1 MSDTPATVAT
11 TDLTVPINLG
21 ALPPEVLA
29 KAKDIAKSIK
39 IEDSNAIIQY
49 GVGAQKN
56 IAGFADSML
65 QSIRVR
71 DAGDVGQSL
80 TDLMFKIKD
89 AGVGGLT
96 AERKGLFT
104 NLFGGIQRFI
114 AKYEKLETQIDKIVD
129 QLNSSKMNLLR
140 DVTML
145 DQLFA
150 KNNEYLGDLDIFL
163 AAGQMKL
170 DDLKANDLPA
180 LEAKAKA
187 SSDPLDA
194 QKLNDFNSFIH
205 RFEKKLYDLK
215 LSRIVA
221 IQTAPQVR
229 LIQNNDQA
237 LVEKIQSSI
246 MTTIPLWKSQI
257 VIAIALFRQKSAVKV
272 QTDVDN
278 ATNDLLLKNSEM
290 LKQGSIEVAQANER
304 GIIEIETLK
313 ATNANLI
320 ETLESTIKI
329 HEEGKAKRAAAE
341 AQLTQIEA
349 DLKSKL
355 IEIRQ
360 N

>member
-21 ALPPEVLA
+21 ALPPDLLS

-65 QSIRVR
+65 QSIRVK

-80 TDLMFKIKD
+80 TELMFKVKD
-89 AGVGGLT
+89 AGVGDLT
-96 AERKGLFT
+96 AERKGFFT

-194 QKLNDFNSFIH
+194 QKLNDFNSFSH

-290 LKQGSIEVAQANER
+290 LKQGSIAVAQANER

-341 AQLTQIEA
+341 VQLTQIEA
-349 DLKSKL
+349 ELKSKL
-355 IEIRQ
+355 TEIRQ

>member
-1 MSDTPATVAT
+1 MSDTQAAKAT
-11 TDLTVPINLG
+11 TDLSVPINLT
-21 ALPPEVLA
+21 ALPPEALA

-49 GVGAQKN
+49 GIGAQKN
-56 IAGFADSML
+56 ISGFADSML
-65 QSIRVR
+65 ESIRVK
-71 DAGDVGQSL
+71 DAGNVGQSL
-80 TDLMFKIKD
+80 TDLVFKIKD
-89 AGVGGLT
+89 AGVGDLT
-96 AERKGLFT
+96 MEKKGFLAG
-104 NLFGGIQRFI
+104 LFGGIQRFI

-129 QLNSSKMNLLR
+129 QLNSSRMTLLR
-140 DVTML
+140 DITML

-150 KNNEYLGDLDIFL
+150 KNNEYLGDLDVYL
-163 AAGQMKL
+163 AAGQIKL

-187 SSDPLDA
+187 SSDALDA
-194 QKLNDFNSFIH
+194 QKLNDFTSFIH

-246 MTTIPLWKSQI
+246 MTTIPLWKNQI
-257 VIAIALFRQKSAVKV
+257 VIAIALFRQKNAVKV
-272 QTDVDN
+272 QTAVDD

-329 HEEGKAKRAAAE
+329 HEEGQAKRAAAE
-341 AQLTQIEA
+341 VELAQIEA
-349 DLKSKL
+349 DLKNKL
-355 IEIRQ
+355 IEIQ
-360 N
+360 HN

>member
-1 MSDTPATVAT
+1 MSDTPAPKAT
-11 TDLTVPINLG
+11 TDLTVPINLSSLSP
-21 ALPPEVLA
+21 AALA
-29 KAKDIAKSIK
+29 KAKDIAQSIK

-49 GVGAQKN
+49 GIGAQKN
-56 IAGFADSML
+56 ISGFADSML
-65 QSIRVR
+65 ESIRVK
-71 DAGDVGQSL
+71 DAGNVGQSL
-80 TDLMFKIKD
+80 TDLVFKIKD
-89 AGVGGLT
+89 AGVGEMST
-96 AERKGLFT
+96 EKKGFLAG
-104 NLFGGIQRFI
+104 LFGGIQKFI
-114 AKYEKLETQIDKIVD
+114 SKYEKLETQIDKIVD
-129 QLNSSKMNLLR
+129 QLNTSRMTLLR
-140 DVTML
+140 DITML

-163 AAGQMKL
+163 AAGQIKL
-170 DDLKANDLPA
+170 EDLRAHDLPA

-187 SSDPLDA
+187 SSDPVDA
-194 QKLNDFNSFIH
+194 QKLNDFNSFIQ

-237 LVEKIQSSI
+237 LVEKIQSSV

-257 VIAIALFRQKSAVKV
+257 VIAIALFRQKNAVKV
-272 QTDVDN
+272 QTAVDD

-329 HEEGKAKRAAAE
+329 HEEGRAKRAAAE
-341 AQLTQIEA
+341 AELTQIEA
-349 DLKSKL
+349 DLKNKL
-355 IEIRQ
+355 VEIQ
-360 N
+360 HN

>member
-1 MSDTPATVAT
+1 MGDTPATVAS
-11 TDLTVPINLG
+11 TDLTIPVDIKG
-21 ALPPEVLA
+21 LPAESLV
-29 KAKDIAKSIK
+29 KARDIAKGIK
-39 IEDSNAIIQY
+39 IDDSNAIIQY

-56 IAGFADSML
+56 ISGFADSML
-65 QSIRVR
+65 QAIRVK
-71 DAGDVGQSL
+71 DAGEVGQSL

-89 AGVGGLT
+89 AGVGDLST
-96 AERKGLFT
+96 ERKGFFG

-114 AKYEKLETQIDKIVD
+114 AKYEKLETQIDKIID
-129 QLNSSKMNLLR
+129 QLNSSRMNLLR
-140 DVTML
+140 DITML
-145 DQLFA
+145 DQLFS
-150 KNNEYLGDLDIFL
+150 KNNEYLGDLDILL
-163 AAGQMKL
+163 AAGQIKL
-170 DDLKANDLPA
+170 DELRANDLPA
-180 LEAKAKA
+180 LEAKVKA

-194 QKLNDFNSFIH
+194 QKLADFNSFLH

-215 LSRIVA
+215 LSRVVA

-272 QTDVDN
+272 QTAVDD

-329 HEEGKAKRAAAE
+329 HEEGRAKRAAAE

-349 DLKSKL
+349 ELKSKL
-355 IEIRQ
+355 TEIRQ

>member
-1 MSDTPATVAT
+1 MSDTPATAT
-11 TDLTVPINLG
+11 STDLTVPIDLA
-21 ALPPEVLA
+21 ALPPEVLT
-29 KAKDIAKSIK
+29 KAKDLAKSIK

-49 GVGAQKN
+49 GVGAQKD

-65 QSIRVR
+65 QAIRVK
-71 DAGDVGQSL
+71 DAGEVGQSL

-89 AGVGGLT
+89 AGVGDLT
-96 AERKGLFT
+96 AERKGFFS

-114 AKYEKLETQIDKIVD
+114 SKYEKLETQIDKIVD
-129 QLNSSKMNLLR
+129 QLNSSRMNLLR

-170 DDLKANDLPA
+170 DDLKTNDLPA

-257 VIAIALFRQKSAVKV
+257 VIAIALFRQKNAVKV
-272 QTDVDN
+272 QTAVDD

-341 AQLTQIEA
+341 AQLTQIESE
-349 DLKSKL
+349 LRSKL
-355 IEIRQ
+355 TEIRQ

>member
-1 MSDTPATVAT
+1 MSDTPAAAAT
-11 TDLTVPINLG
+11 TDLTVPIDLK
-21 ALPPEVLA
+21 ALPPETLA
-29 KAKDIAKSIK
+29 KARDIAKGIK
-39 IEDSNAIIQY
+39 IDDSNAIVQY
-49 GVGAQKN
+49 GIGAQKN

-65 QSIRVR
+65 QSIRVK

-89 AGVGGLT
+89 AGVGDLSS
-96 AERKGLFT
+96 EKKGFLSG
-104 NLFGGIQRFI
+104 LFGGIQRFI

-129 QLNSSKMNLLR
+129 QLDSSRMNLLR
-140 DVTML
+140 DITML
-145 DQLFA
+145 DQLFT
-150 KNNEYLGDLDIFL
+150 KNNEYLGDLDLFL

-170 DDLKANDLPA
+170 DDLKANELPA

-194 QKLNDFNSFIH
+194 QRLNDFNSFCH

-229 LIQNNDQA
+229 LIQNNDQS

-272 QTDVDN
+272 QTAVDD

-329 HEEGKAKRAAAE
+329 HEEGRAKRAAAE

-349 DLKSKL
+349 DLKGKL
-355 IEIRQ
+355 IELQ
-360 N
+360 QK